1 MLQTLKLPVLKKR
14 AQQGAK
20 SWHAARAQRV
30 VGARQAG
37 KCSLVLRAAP
47 KILRLQRISGKS
59 HAVRAGSKV
68 SHISFLTN
76 ASKAGVWI

>member
-20 SWHAARAQRV
+20 PWHAARAQPV

-37 KCSLVLRAAP
+37 QYSLVLRAAP
-47 KILRLQRISGKS
+47 KILRLQRISAKS

-68 SHISFLTN
+68 SHISFLAN
-76 ASKAGVWI
+76 ASKAGV